1 MGNARSK
8 AVVLEVQPREATGT
22 NVCRR
27 MRRQGLVPGNVYGLD
42 RPPFKV
48 AVNPRRIDDVLRLG
62 SGVNTVFQLTLVGE
76 QRTRE
81 AMIKELQRDPVSDRP
96 LHVDFIRVDPTKK
109 VTVSVPVRLIGV
121 PEGVKNEG
129 GIVDFVQR
137 EVKLECL
144 PTDIPEHLDVDV
156 SALHM
161 NQYVSVS
168 DLRVDEGVKLVEDPT
183 QILAV
188 VTAPRAEEA
197 PTEEAAVA
205 AEGAEAAAPEG
216 GEAAPAAADAERKAE
231 KKRE

>member
-1 MGNARSK
+1 MSNARSK
-8 AVVLEVQPREATGT
+8 AVVLEVQPREQTGT
-22 NVCRR
+22 NSCRR

-62 SGVNTVFQLTLVGE
+62 SGVNTIFQLTLVGE

-81 AMIKELQRDPVSDRP
+81 AMIKELQRDPVSELP

-109 VTVSVPVRLIGV
+109 IHVRVPVRLVGI

-129 GIVDFVQR
+129 AVLEFVQR
-137 EVKLECL
+137 EVELECL
-144 PTDIPEHLDVDV
+144 PSEIPEHLDVDV
-156 SALHM
+156 SGLHV
-161 NQYVSVS
+161 NQHVAVK
-168 DLRVDEGVKLVEDPT
+168 DLRVAEGVRLLDDPE

-188 VTAPRAEEA
+188 VATPRIEEA
-197 PTEEAAVA
+197 PAEVAAAA
-205 AEGAEAAAPEG
+205 AEGAAAAPTEAGEG
-216 GEAAPAAADAERKAE
+216 GPAAGEGERRPE